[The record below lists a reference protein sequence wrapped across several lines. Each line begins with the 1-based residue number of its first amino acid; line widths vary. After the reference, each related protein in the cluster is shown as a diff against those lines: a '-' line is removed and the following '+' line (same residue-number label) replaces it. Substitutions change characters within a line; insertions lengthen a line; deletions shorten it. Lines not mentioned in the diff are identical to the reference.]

1 MTSFSTAVT
10 DLELYDEPLDA
21 GQIVTGAPVVSH
33 RLISESDDK
42 RVLRGVWQITPG
54 VVTDTE
60 DDEMFVVIFGSATI
74 ELLDAGRTLQV
85 GPGDVCVF
93 AEGERTRWTVH
104 QTLRKVYQITEPA

>member
-1 MTSFSTAVT
+1 MTSFATTVS
-10 DLELYDEPLDA
+10 DLELFDEPLDA
-21 GQIVTGAPVVSH
+21 EQIVAGSPIVSH

-60 DDEMFVVIFGSATI
+60 DDEMFVVVFGSATI
-74 ELLDAGRTLQV
+74 ELLDAGRTLDV
-85 GPGDVCVF
+85 RAGDVCVF

-104 QTLRKVYQITEPA
+104 ETLRKVYQITEPA